1 MNQRVSM
8 LRYKVAKLFHNHE
21 AFVIAT
27 VVLML
32 LMGVIIRIN
41 SLSNLPVDE
50 AYYKQKTAQ
59 LKSVTFDQ
67 DAIKKIEELRD
78 SNVTAPGAELP
89 ANRNNPF
96 TE

>member
-1 MNQRVSM
+1 MNQRINM
-8 LRYKVAKLFHNHE
+8 YRYKVAKLFHTHE

-27 VVLML
+27 VVLL
-32 LMGVIIRIN
+32 LLLGVILRIN
-41 SLSNLPVDE
+41 TLSNLPIDE
-50 AYYKQKTAQ
+50 VYYTEKTSQ

-78 SNVTAPGAELP
+78 SNVTTPGAELLE
-89 ANRNNPF
+89 NRNNPF